1 MSQDI
6 EQLATAIQQRA
17 KSLAD
22 SHLTQAQQQRDN
34 ILEEAHNRLQQR
46 EQQEVQRAKTAG
58 ERLYR
63 QQVQASEI
71 KMQTELDQLRWQLVE
86 DIMAQ
91 LRQQLTQLTQAPE
104 RYLDLLTH
112 YFLKAVALFED
123 SELVAEVNE
132 QDYQWLK
139 DQWDELVKDK
149 LSEKNCT
156 LAVSEQPCSGGI
168 LVHNQMNRIRIDNTF
183 EGLIS
188 RLEQQIYQTI
198 TTQLLASATAI
209 KQL

>member
-6 EQLATAIQQRA
+6 EKLATAIQQRA

-22 SHLTQAQQQRDN
+22 SHLAQAQQQRDN
-34 ILEEAHNRLQQR
+34 ILEEARNRLQQR
-46 EQQEVQRAKTAG
+46 EQQEIQRAKTAG

-86 DIMAQ
+86 DIIAQ
-91 LRQQLTQLTQAPE
+91 LRQQLTELTQQPE

-139 DQWDELVKDK
+139 EQWDELVQDK
-149 LSEKNCT
+149 LSEKNCS
-156 LAVSEQPCSGGI
+156 LAINEQPCSGGI
-168 LVHNQMNRIRIDNTF
+168 LVHNQANRIRIDNTF
-183 EGLIS
+183 EGLMS
-188 RLEQQIYQTI
+188 RLEQEIYQTI

-209 KQL
+209 KQF